1 MSSCDIFVASTDM
14 IYCLFLIAVAVNVS
28 RISMSVK
35 ATIVRMKLSAL
46 MVSTNTSVDVD
57 QDLRAHTAT
66 SVRFMLCLALEFTT
80 RYIASLPS
88 STNSSVITRQN

>member
-1 MSSCDIFVASTDM
+1 M

-35 ATIVRMKLSAL
+35 ATIVRMELSAL

-66 SVRFMLCLALEFTT
+66 SVRFTCRFLISVYTCLLES
-80 RYIASLPS
+80 A
-88 STNSSVITRQN
+88 

>member
-1 MSSCDIFVASTDM
+1 M

-35 ATIVRMKLSAL
+35 ATIVRMELSAL

-57 QDLRAHTAT
+57 QDLRAHTAAI
-66 SVRFMLCLALEFTT
+66 VRFMHWFLNLNNHHSALKE
-80 RYIASLPS
+80 
-88 STNSSVITRQN
+88 